1 MVYYILLIWIF
12 EAMIFCFCTTG
23 KICFRKNRNTF
34 IVLSFI
40 AIIYLLGMRD
50 LNVGADTKSYCNMF
64 DKVALTPFS
73 EIIKHYYFSYMEV
86 GYIVLMK
93 VVSFLGNYLLFQ
105 IIISII
111 TNILFFKFIKEN
123 FENYF
128 VGVMLFLSLDVFFL
142 LFNLSRQM
150 LAVAL
155 VINCWSY
162 LNHKKRV
169 MALCFLVCAG
179 FIHTTAWLFI
189 GFFMVYFMKKCKLFI
204 KLIPVIGITALFFYQ
219 EIIDIAYFILPHY
232 ANYYGNHKTI
242 MEAGFA
248 KIIWLIILVISLITI
263 IKKIKIIDIKNNS
276 VISLNDQRALNWHIE
291 TYLYA
296 SFSLFYVVTNIIG
309 LSFNYF
315 ERIGC
320 YFVPFVTVTFERFG
334 TQIKNPILRRIY
346 FNGIII
352 CFSVYFILSSRTDQY
367 IYNFWGQL

>member
-1 MVYYILLIWIF
+1 MAYYILLIWIF
-12 EAMIFCFCTTG
+12 EAMAFCFCTTG

-34 IVLSFI
+34 IVLSFV
-40 AIIYLLGMRD
+40 AIIFLLGMRD
-50 LNVGADTKSYCNMF
+50 LSVGADTKSYFNMF

-73 EIIKHYYFSYMEV
+73 EIIKHYYYSYMEV

-111 TNILFFKFIKEN
+111 TNILFFRFIKEN

-128 VGVMLFLSLDVFFL
+128 LGVILFLSLDIFLL

-155 VINCWSY
+155 IVNCWSC

-169 MALCFLVCAG
+169 MAWLLFICAG
-179 FIHTTAWLFI
+179 LIHTTAWLFI
-189 GFFMVYFMKKCKLFI
+189 GFFVVYFMKNCKFFI
-204 KLIPVIGITALFFYQ
+204 KLIPVVGIVVLFSYQ
-219 EIIDIAYFILPHY
+219 EIINIASFILPHY

-242 MEAGFA
+242 MEAGFV
-248 KIIWLIILVISLITI
+248 KIVWCIISAISLIII
-263 IKKIKIIDIKNNS
+263 IKKNKMINTRGDVKT
-276 VISLNDQRALNWHIE
+276 SLDDQHSLNWHIE

-296 SFSLFYVVTNIIG
+296 SFSLFYVATNVIG

-320 YFVPFVTVTFERFG
+320 YFVPFVTVIFERFG
-334 TQIKNPILRRIY
+334 MQIKNPVVRRIY
-346 FNGIII
+346 FSGVVI
-352 CFSVYFILSSRTDQY
+352 CFSIYFILRTKTDQY
-367 IYNFWGQL
+367 IYNFWG